1 MKKLNLP
8 KHVEMP
14 YKETERLHGKLT
26 VEKELTVW
34 PYLILATIIVSLAY
48 IILK

>member
-1 MKKLNLP
+1 MKKFNLP
-8 KHVEMP
+8 KHVEIP

-34 PYLILATIIVSLAY
+34 PYVILTTAAITIAYLIL
-48 IILK
+48 K

>member
-8 KHVEMP
+8 KHVEIT
-14 YKETERLHGKLT
+14 YKETEKLHGKLT

-34 PYLILATIIVSLAY
+34 PYVIGAVIIVSLAY
-48 IILK
+48 LILK